1 VDKSLK
7 KPIIGVLGGISS
19 GKSTVAAELGKLGC
33 AVIDADEIVH
43 ELLNEPEIQQEI
55 VAVFGQEVI
64 ETDGKTS
71 RSKLAQASFSDE
83 RKLACLNRIL
93 HPPVLA
99 STERLIE
106 RYGRDP
112 MVRAVV
118 LDMPLLV
125 EVGWEKRCDRLIFV
139 KCEEEKRLER
149 LINPGRS
156 RFFNKNQLKIRE
168 KFQIPLDKK
177 ESIADYIIDNN
188 SDFSALVRQITGIFN
203 NIMDGR

>member
-1 VDKSLK
+1 MDKPKK
-7 KPIIGVLGGISS
+7 KPIIGVLGGIAS
-19 GKSTVAAELGKLGC
+19 GKSTVAAEFGKLGC
-33 AVIDADEIVH
+33 AVINADEIVH
-43 ELLNEPEIQQEI
+43 ELLNEPEIQLEI
-55 VAVFGQEVI
+55 IAVFGQAILEA
-64 ETDGKTS
+64 DGKTS
-71 RSKLAQASFSDE
+71 RSKLAEASFSDE
-83 RKLACLNRIL
+83 RKLTCLNRVL

-99 STERLIE
+99 RTERLINRYE
-106 RYGRDP
+106 RNP
-112 MVRAVV
+112 KVRAVV

-149 LINPGRS
+149 LKNPARS

-177 ESIADYIIDNN
+177 ESIADYIVDNN